1 MKTSI
6 PEAVTIAAQ
15 CFGVSVAVQCRPEE
29 AAAVSAH
36 LPLGSISISPSK
48 ADHIFFLESRAEN
61 GFSIRRS
68 FSTKSTPAQP
78 LASTLKTLQKEL
90 YICIAEHA
98 RHYAF
103 IHAGVVEWKDRL
115 IIFPGFSYAGKSTLV
130 WFLIQAGAVY
140 YSDEYAVFDER
151 GCVHPFALPISLRS
165 HKTERQMVLPNN
177 IGSSPRPPDLIAFAK
192 YRAGAS
198 WKPDPLSPA
207 ATVLELVRHAIA
219 IRRNPMFVLH
229 VLKQAGIQSRS
240 FIGIRDEPKQLLDWL
255 NCIV

>member
-1 MKTSI
+1 MNAPFPPAI
-6 PEAVTIAAQ
+6 TIAAQ
-15 CFGVSVAVQCRPEE
+15 CFGVSIGVQCGPAD

-36 LPLGSISISPSK
+36 LPLGSIFISPSK
-48 ADHIFFLESRAEN
+48 ADHIFILESRAEHC
-61 GFSIRRS
+61 FSIRKS
-68 FSTKSTPAQP
+68 FSTKSTPARP
-78 LASTLKTLQKEL
+78 LASALKTLQKEL

-98 RHYAF
+98 THYTF

-115 IIFPGFSYAGKSTLV
+115 IIFPGSSYAGKSTLV

-140 YSDEYAVFDER
+140 YSDEYAVFDEC

-165 HKTERQMVLPNN
+165 HNTERQMVLPDN
-177 IGSSPRPPDLIAFAK
+177 IGSSPRQPDLIAFAK
-192 YRAGAS
+192 YRAGAT
-198 WKPDPLSPA
+198 WKPHPLSPA

-229 VLKQAGIQSRS
+229 VLKQASIQSRS